1 MSLELEHELANA
13 APTLL
18 VIGVPSAASKTSS
31 DVVASLS
38 AMLGVGARH
47 PVMLVR
53 TRTEFV

>member
-18 VIGVPSAASKTSS
+18 VIGRAVRSVETSS